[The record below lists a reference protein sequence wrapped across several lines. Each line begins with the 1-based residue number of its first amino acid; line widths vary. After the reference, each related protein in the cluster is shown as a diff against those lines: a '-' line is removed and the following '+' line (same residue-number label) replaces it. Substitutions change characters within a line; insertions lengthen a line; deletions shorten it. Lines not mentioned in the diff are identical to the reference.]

1 MQFRAAVRKVPL
13 FVLWA
18 CLAGAQPLRAQET
31 FPYRLDPWLEGGLAA
46 SGVALFVGAVA
57 VYQGQEP
64 FTPGEIAALDA
75 EDVNGF
81 DRSATENW
89 STAAITASDILVWSL
104 LAAPVGLA
112 IATPGSRQSWT
123 LGAMYG
129 EVLLL
134 NNGLMQLIKGVTDR
148 TRPYAYNDDP
158 DIPDELLFEVSAKRS
173 FPSSHTANAFAAA
186 VFLSTTYAR
195 LHPGSSARTWVWAGS
210 LTAAGTVGFLRY
222 QAGKHFPTDVIA
234 GAVLGSAIGYLVP
247 KLHEMESVD
256 VMVAPVGDGTAIG
269 LSWRY

>member
-1 MQFRAAVRKVPL
+1 MRRVPFL
-13 FVLWA
+13 VLWA
-18 CLAGAQPLRAQET
+18 CVAISPPLHAQET
-31 FPYRLDPWLEGGLAA
+31 FPYRLDPWLEGGLTA
-46 SGVALFVGAVA
+46 SGVALLAGAVA
-57 VYQGQEP
+57 IYQGQEP
-64 FTPGEIAALDA
+64 FTPEEIAALDP

-89 STAAITASDILVWSL
+89 STAAITASDVLVWSL

-129 EVLLL
+129 EMLLVT
-134 NNGLMQLIKGVTDR
+134 NGLVQLIKGVTDR

-158 DIPDELLFEVSAKRS
+158 EIPDELRFEVSAKRS

-186 VFLSTTYAR
+186 VFLSSTYAK
-195 LHPGSSARTWVWAGS
+195 LHPRSSTRKWVWLGS
-210 LTAAGTVGFLRY
+210 LAVAGTVGYLRY
-222 QAGKHFPTDVIA
+222 RAGKHFPTDVMA
-234 GAVLGSAIGYLVP
+234 GAVIGSAIGYLVP
-247 KLHEMESVD
+247 KVHEIGSVE

-269 LSWRY
+269 LTWRH